1 MSNANILSTFTFRQV
16 LEELEMI
23 STFTEILRVPNI
35 SKCEQLIAV
44 FEETDTFSKIQ
55 IAAIAQ
61 KVANRR

>member
-23 STFTEILRVPNI
+23 STFTAILRVPNI

-44 FEETDTFSKIQ
+44 LEETDTFSKIQ

-61 KVANRR
+61 KVENIR